1 MDMELCEI
9 LVSVVMPAFN
19 CGKTI
24 GQAVESA
31 LCQNVPLELLI
42 VVDGPSPET
51 EEALMPWARDG
62 RVRILHNG
70 RNLGAA
76 ASRNRGIRA
85 ARGKYVAFLDADDI
99 WLPGKLEKQVR
110 LLEENG
116 AVLCA
121 TARELLRPDG
131 TSNGIVLPAPARIT
145 YRRLLRHNCIACSSV
160 VVRTEAV
167 RRFPMRSD
175 ASHEDYVLWLELLR
189 VYGWACSLPEPM
201 LRYRTGSSGK
211 SGNKLQSAAMTFR
224 VYRQLGFGGIVASLL
239 FARYA
244 LCGVGKYTLG
254 YLRRM
259 R

>member
-24 GQAVESA
+24 GQAVGSA

-51 EEALMPWARDG
+51 EKALMPWARDG
-62 RVRILHNG
+62 RVRILRNG
-70 RNLGAA
+70 RNLGVS

-116 AVLCA
+116 QCPLSLMFLA
-121 TARELLRPDG
+121 TKPFVG
-131 TSNGIVLPAPARIT
+131 TGS
-145 YRRLLRHNCIACSSV
+145 RLQGHYSSCSSCFTCP
-160 VVRTEAV
+160 RI
-167 RRFPMRSD
+167 
-175 ASHEDYVLWLELLR
+175 
-189 VYGWACSLPEPM
+189 
-201 LRYRTGSSGK
+201 
-211 SGNKLQSAAMTFR
+211 KLNQEKKT
-224 VYRQLGFGGIVASLL
+224 
-239 FARYA
+239 
-244 LCGVGKYTLG
+244 
-254 YLRRM
+254 
-259 R
+259 